1 MSYLLRF
8 HLLTSVMAASA
19 VALGVA
25 LIAQY
30 GYQLNPC
37 ELCGYQRIP
46 YGSILLFGGLALA
59 FGGWDRAAIGYLFGA
74 IFLVGAALAF
84 YHTGVEQHW
93 WQSATSCGGSQP
105 MPRNLAELKAEL
117 TKIMPKACDTIDW
130 TLFGLSMSVYNIV
143 ASLVL
148 STVCILSA
156 RLKDYGVK

>member
-8 HLLTSVMAASA
+8 HLLTSIMAASA
-19 VALGVA
+19 CALGIA

-37 ELCGYQRIP
+37 ELCSYQRIP

-59 FGGWDRAAIGYLFGA
+59 FGEWNRAAVGYLFGV
-74 IFLVGAALAF
+74 IFFVGAALAF

-93 WQSATSCGGSQP
+93 WQSATSCGGHQP
-105 MPRNLAELKAEL
+105 MPRSLAELKVEL
-117 TKIMPKACDTIDW
+117 TKIMPKGCDKIDW
-130 TLFGLSMSVYNIV
+130 TLFGLSMSVYNTV

>member
-8 HLLTSVMAASA
+8 HLLTSIMVASA
-19 VALGVA
+19 CALGIA

-37 ELCGYQRIP
+37 ELCSYQRIP

-59 FGGWDRAAIGYLFGA
+59 FGGWDRAAIGYLFGV

-93 WQSATSCGGSQP
+93 WQSVTSCGGDQP
-105 MPRNLAELKAEL
+105 MPRSLAELTVEL
-117 TKIMPKACDTIDW
+117 TKIMPKACDNIDW

>member
-8 HLLTSVMAASA
+8 HLLTSIMAASA
-19 VALGVA
+19 CALGIA

-37 ELCGYQRIP
+37 ELCSYQRIP

-59 FGGWDRAAIGYLFGA
+59 FGGWNRAAIGYLFGA

-93 WQSATSCGGSQP
+93 WQSATSCGGHQA
-105 MPRNLAELKAEL
+105 MPRSLAELKVGL
-117 TKIMPKACDTIDW
+117 TQSMPKACDNIDW
-130 TLFGLSMSVYNIV
+130 TLFGLSMSVYNTV